1 MVNIYIKMIIYNYI
15 YMSDTEDT
23 IAGRIKTR
31 VKEDERQGRVGGTE
45 HKKRIE
51 ERKKEMEKRKKQ
63 KKMKIEC

>member
-1 MVNIYIKMIIYNYI
+1 MIIYNYI

-23 IAGRIKTR
+23 IVSRIKKR
-31 VKEDERQGRVGGTE
+31 VECAARKGRVGGTE